1 MANNAQILL
10 FHIEPGKTKQIESV
24 CRSLKIQV
32 TKIKSSSYNQKLGYL
47 AGISGFNRENI
58 TYTAPDFPS
67 EMMVFSGMDSDMVDT
82 FLCKCKEA
90 SIPPIGLKAIIT
102 PHNIFWS
109 AEDLYR
115 ELFKEH
121 QTFTNPLQR

>member
-1 MANNAQILL
+1 MADKPQILL
-10 FHIEPGKTKQIESV
+10 FHVNPNKAKQIEAI

-32 TKIKSSSYNQKLGYL
+32 TKIKPSSYSQKLGYL
-47 AGISGFNRENI
+47 AGISGFNRENT
-58 TYTAPDFPS
+58 TYTGPEFPS
-67 EMMVFSGMDSDMVDT
+67 EMMIFSGMDSSLVDT
-82 FLCKCKEA
+82 FLAKYKEA

-109 AEDLYR
+109 AENLYK

-121 QTFTNPLQR
+121 QSFMRP